1 MAWIQIHQQLKDHRK
16 VLAAA
21 DELDIEPAHM
31 LGLLISFWLWAIDN
45 APDGSLAGISDRMIA
60 RAAQWDK
67 DPEEF
72 VAALTSASLLDATED
87 GVLEIHDWSEYTGK
101 LIEQRENE
109 KNRSRARRAAA
120 KSNDRRTTAGQSA
133 DASKSD
139 QKKTAGRV
147 DQTRVNQSRP
157 ENKGDTPI
165 TPATEKQPS
174 AQERRFAEFWTAYP
188 KKVGKKA
195 AQRHGKRQSL
205 TPNCSRR
212 SCRQWQQLKPRNN
225 GCEKVAASF
234 PTRQRGSIRGDGTTN
249 LSHLPDP
256 EAINSDRVEI
266 VENLTPWTYSR
277 G

>member
-72 VAALTSASLLDATED
+72 VAALTSASLLDVTED

-109 KNRSRARRAAA
+109 KTVREPAALLLSQTTGGRPPDSLRTQARATR
-120 KSNDRRTTAGQSA
+120 KDRR
-133 DASKSD
+133 
-139 QKKTAGRV
+139 
-147 DQTRVNQSRP
+147 
-157 ENKGDTPI
+157 
-165 TPATEKQPS
+165 
-174 AQERRFAEFWTAYP
+174 
-188 KKVGKKA
+188 
-195 AQRHGKRQSL
+195 
-205 TPNCSRR
+205 
-212 SCRQWQQLKPRNN
+212 
-225 GCEKVAASF
+225 
-234 PTRQRGSIRGDGTTN
+234 
-249 LSHLPDP
+249 
-256 EAINSDRVEI
+256 
-266 VENLTPWTYSR
+266 
-277 G
+277 

>member
-45 APDGSLAGISDRMIA
+45 APDGSLTGISDRMIA

-72 VAALTSASLLDATED
+72 VAALTSASLLDVTED

-120 KSNDRRTTAGQSA
+120 KSNDRRTTAGQSE

-147 DQTRVNQSRP
+147 DQTRVDQSRP

-165 TPATEKQPS
+165 TP
-174 AQERRFAEFWTAYP
+174 TA
-188 KKVGKKA
+188 
-195 AQRHGKRQSL
+195 
-205 TPNCSRR
+205 
-212 SCRQWQQLKPRNN
+212 
-225 GCEKVAASF
+225 
-234 PTRQRGSIRGDGTTN
+234 
-249 LSHLPDP
+249 
-256 EAINSDRVEI
+256 
-266 VENLTPWTYSR
+266 
-277 G
+277 

>member
-109 KNRSRARRAAA
+109 KNVREPAALLL
-120 KSNDRRTTAGQSA
+120 SQTTGGRPPDSLRT
-133 DASKSD
+133 
-139 QKKTAGRV
+139 
-147 DQTRVNQSRP
+147 QTRATRKRP
-157 ENKGDTPI
+157 
-165 TPATEKQPS
+165 Q
-174 AQERRFAEFWTAYP
+174 
-188 KKVGKKA
+188 
-195 AQRHGKRQSL
+195 
-205 TPNCSRR
+205 
-212 SCRQWQQLKPRNN
+212 
-225 GCEKVAASF
+225 
-234 PTRQRGSIRGDGTTN
+234 
-249 LSHLPDP
+249 
-256 EAINSDRVEI
+256 VE
-266 VENLTPWTYSR
+266 
-277 G
+277 

>member
-109 KNRSRARRAAA
+109 KTVREPAALLLSQTTGGRPPDSLRTQAR
-120 KSNDRRTTAGQSA
+120 
-133 DASKSD
+133 
-139 QKKTAGRV
+139 V
-147 DQTRVNQSRP
+147 TRKRP
-157 ENKGDTPI
+157 
-165 TPATEKQPS
+165 Q
-174 AQERRFAEFWTAYP
+174 
-188 KKVGKKA
+188 
-195 AQRHGKRQSL
+195 
-205 TPNCSRR
+205 
-212 SCRQWQQLKPRNN
+212 
-225 GCEKVAASF
+225 
-234 PTRQRGSIRGDGTTN
+234 
-249 LSHLPDP
+249 
-256 EAINSDRVEI
+256 VE
-266 VENLTPWTYSR
+266 
-277 G
+277 

>member
-45 APDGSLAGISDRMIA
+45 APDGSLTGISDRMIA

-72 VAALTSASLLDATED
+72 VAALTSASLLDVTED

-120 KSNDRRTTAGQSA
+120 KSNDRRTTAGQSE

-139 QKKTAGRV
+139 QKK
-147 DQTRVNQSRP
+147 D
-157 ENKGDTPI
+157 
-165 TPATEKQPS
+165 
-174 AQERRFAEFWTAYP
+174 RR
-188 KKVGKKA
+188 
-195 AQRHGKRQSL
+195 
-205 TPNCSRR
+205 
-212 SCRQWQQLKPRNN
+212 
-225 GCEKVAASF
+225 
-234 PTRQRGSIRGDGTTN
+234 
-249 LSHLPDP
+249 
-256 EAINSDRVEI
+256 
-266 VENLTPWTYSR
+266 
-277 G
+277 

>member
-45 APDGSLAGISDRMIA
+45 APDGSLAGISDRMIT

-72 VAALTSASLLDATED
+72 VAALTSASLLDVTED

-147 DQTRVNQSRP
+147 DQTRVDQNRP

-165 TPATEKQPS
+165 TPAAEKQPS
-174 AQERRFAEFWTAYP
+174 AQE
-188 KKVGKKA
+188 
-195 AQRHGKRQSL
+195 
-205 TPNCSRR
+205 
-212 SCRQWQQLKPRNN
+212 
-225 GCEKVAASF
+225 
-234 PTRQRGSIRGDGTTN
+234 
-249 LSHLPDP
+249 
-256 EAINSDRVEI
+256 
-266 VENLTPWTYSR
+266 
-277 G
+277 

>member
-72 VAALTSASLLDATED
+72 VAALTSASLLDVTED

-109 KNRSRARRAAA
+109 KTVREPAALLLSQTTGGRPPDSLRTQA
-120 KSNDRRTTAGQSA
+120 RTT
-133 DASKSD
+133 
-139 QKKTAGRV
+139 RI
-147 DQTRVNQSRP
+147 RP
-157 ENKGDTPI
+157 
-165 TPATEKQPS
+165 Q
-174 AQERRFAEFWTAYP
+174 
-188 KKVGKKA
+188 
-195 AQRHGKRQSL
+195 
-205 TPNCSRR
+205 
-212 SCRQWQQLKPRNN
+212 
-225 GCEKVAASF
+225 
-234 PTRQRGSIRGDGTTN
+234 
-249 LSHLPDP
+249 
-256 EAINSDRVEI
+256 VE
-266 VENLTPWTYSR
+266 
-277 G
+277 